1 MVQGILRNDRRL
13 SFCEVMHF
21 EAIRRKQDSTYQD
34 VAFFRRRFVEFDGKK
49 GEAGRS
55 RYLIRIKMWCFL
67 EDVSL
72 PSLEKKGDPGAAAL
86 YGGKGKTHRI
96 AFMAKLTDR
105 GYL

>member
-1 MVQGILRNDRRL
+1 MVQCILRNDRRL

-55 RYLIRIKMWCFL
+55 RYLIRIKM
-67 EDVSL
+67 
-72 PSLEKKGDPGAAAL
+72 
-86 YGGKGKTHRI
+86 
-96 AFMAKLTDR
+96 
-105 GYL
+105 